1 MLMQV
6 ILDKNP
12 SIKTVVNKVGNIE
25 NEYRVLPLEVV
36 AGKDTLEAT
45 IVQHK
50 ARFMLNYSEVSHFTA
65 DHLVVNRRCTRS
77 CSEGMDLF

>member
-1 MLMQV
+1 MQV

-25 NEYRVLPLEVV
+25 NAYRVLPLEVV
-36 AGKDTLEAT
+36 AGKGTLEAT

-65 DHLVVNRRCTRS
+65 DQIIVKRTCS
-77 CSEGMDLF
+77 CSYADGVDLF